1 MFEMQIMAFFPSNV
15 YRISSKVGAAG
26 ARGPKELRLEL
37 LSAALANTC
46 HRAESQMQ
54 KETEGDRKDTV
65 TKGIFQ
71 GSERNRLCLEVVGA
85 LPELIPTRCHA
96 GGYGAAEQEHICRS
110 DPSRLTVPLFVPQ
123 HRSPNPTPDLHPQR
137 VSNPKLRPQTGHRLS
152 VLQPDEF

>member
-1 MFEMQIMAFFPSNV
+1 MRP
-15 YRISSKVGAAG
+15 
-26 ARGPKELRLEL
+26 EL

-46 HRAESQMQ
+46 HRAASQMQ

-85 LPELIPTRCHA
+85 LPEPIAPRCHA

-110 DPSRLTVPLFVPQ
+110 DPSGLAVPLFVPQ
-123 HRSPNPTPDLHPQR
+123 QRSPNSSSGLHPRR
-137 VSNPKLRPQTGHRLS
+137 VSNPELRLQTGRHLS
-152 VLQPDEF
+152 VLQPNAF